1 MAYDGIVI
9 SSIIS
14 EIRKNCLG
22 GRVVKVQQP
31 SADIITLTMKG
42 FSGQVKLY
50 ISANASLPIVYIA
63 DTLPQAPMQAPAF
76 CMLLRK
82 HLGNGRLTD
91 IRQPGFD
98 RIYDFVFEHFEKFC
112 GSAHQVL
119 FWRLYTLLQK
129 SFFLFNPPHEL
140 IVVFTNTFMAGQY
153 SRIYTWDA
161 AAQQATDY
169 VFMVGAYCSFY
180 HGEIVQEFASHNQ
193 GPSSL
198 WPYAVFWYDAEV
210 QAYQHAFSASS
221 VDESLDPNHNEY
233 KPENDVDG
241 DGVIYYIYKPNHDY
255 SKDPEPLTYDA
266 FQHYVDAYIPEQ
278 NRIEMTYVTMTM
290 ENINALR

>member
-1 MAYDGIVI
+1 MKGKIWILIVILLIAAIGVGAGAGIWISNGINQKEQQEAAEDRDNRIEPIESEKLAEESSEKGCTEESKNTSIPSGLDIQEENVKAHAAYADILTYIHDHPTEFVEGFTDDPVADVEYNTFAVADISDDGI
-9 SSIIS
+9 
-14 EIRKNCLG
+14 
-22 GRVVKVQQP
+22 
-31 SADIITLTMKG
+31 D
-42 FSGQVKLY
+42 
-50 ISANASLPIVYIA
+50 
-63 DTLPQAPMQAPAF
+63 
-76 CMLLRK
+76 
-82 HLGNGRLTD
+82 
-91 IRQPGFD
+91 
-98 RIYDFVFEHFEKFC
+98 
-112 GSAHQVL
+112 
-119 FWRLYTLLQK
+119 
-129 SFFLFNPPHEL
+129 EL

-210 QAYQHAFSASS
+210 QAYQYAFSASS

-278 NRIEMTYVTMTM
+278 NLIEMTYVTLTM